1 MRTARRA
8 AIGSLRFGTGLRAS
22 CIYYLDWRKQ
32 EKTGSA
38 EANSKPS
45 AYLRSSE
52 KKKNGKNAK
61 RLLT

>member
-32 EKTGSA
+32 EKTESA
-38 EANSKPS
+38 EASGKLS
-45 AYLRSSE
+45 THCGQAERKE
-52 KKKNGKNAK
+52 K
-61 RLLT
+61 